1 MCLQGPFLSWKQ
13 QLSDYYPQPC
23 PCHGGV
29 IMQYW
34 YREDGAVLVMYML
47 VIGLLLSC
55 YSWLSICYRG
65 AGAGGDRRDGVG
77 QDDADG
83 AVPTTV
89 QSPNELLRARR
100 CWW

>member
-1 MCLQGPFLSWKQ
+1 MQDLSELETAAAFNAYHW
-13 QLSDYYPQPC
+13 S
-23 PCHGGV
+23 
-29 IMQYW
+29 IINW
-34 YREDGAVLVMYML
+34 YSKGGAVLVMCT